1 MIKDKLSQLYLKPI
15 ILMFISI
22 ILYYYDFR
30 IASIIMLFV
39 FLVDNFFTL
48 SNFIKKENDTEYLKN
63 TIRNHIDKNISSIVL
78 PIVVIKAGGEIIWR
92 NSTFNELTGEEDFL
106 GKNIGGFA
114 RGINIE
120 KILTTERQVSH
131 QRIRYDRKMYDV
143 EGTSVENGEDVFGII
158 YFNNIGD
165 FLVGGNSRETVMLLE
180 VDNLNEALDTTEESN
195 RPLVVAEVERNIT
208 TYAHNINAMIKKYD
222 SNKFIL
228 SVQDKYIEQ
237 QMEEKFPILD
247 EISNI
252 NKGNKLELTLS
263 IGIGR
268 NGATPLENHTAANF
282 AMELALGRG
291 GDQVVVKSNED
302 IKFFGGNTKEVE
314 KRTRVRARVISHA
327 LMELIYDSSKVYIM
341 GHNNPDMDCFG
352 AALALSSA
360 VKQMGKECNIVLN
373 NDTKPIEY
381 FLTKLKKDST
391 YNDRFI
397 SVKEAKEGLDGDAL
411 VIVVD
416 VHNKG
421 YVSDLSLVNSAKKK
435 VIIDH
440 HRRSPD
446 MISGAIL
453 NYIEVYASSTSEM
466 ITEIIQYFF
475 ETPRLTQIEAD
486 GLLAGIFMDTKGFS
500 FKTGVRTFEAASF
513 LRNLGADPIEVKQM
527 FTDNLDEYLLI
538 ADTIKSAEVDSY
550 NKIAIAVCHKN
561 ADTVIIAKA
570 ADELLNISGIEVG
583 FVLASINGDINISGR
598 SIGDVNVQT
607 ILEPLGGGGHMNI
620 AGAKVYNSTIDD
632 VIVQLKEAIKKQLRK
647 GE

>member
-1 MIKDKLSQLYLKPI
+1 MNRDKLSQLYLKPI
-15 ILMFISI
+15 IVMFISI

-30 IASIIMLFV
+30 IAAILMLFI
-39 FLVDNFFTL
+39 FLIDNFFSL
-48 SNFIKKENDTEYLKN
+48 SNFIRKESDIKYVTNA
-63 TIRNHIDKNISSIVL
+63 IRMRIDKNISSIVI
-78 PIVVIKAGGEIIWR
+78 PIVVIKASGEIVWS
-92 NSTFNELTGEEDFL
+92 NSTFNQLTEKENFL
-106 GKNIGGFA
+106 GKNIGSFA

-120 KILTTERQVSH
+120 KIINTEESVSH
-131 QRIRYDRKMYDV
+131 QRIKYDRKIYDV
-143 EGTSVENGEDVFGII
+143 EGSNVKNGEDVYGIV
-158 YFNNIGD
+158 YFNNISD
-165 FLVGGNSRETVMLLE
+165 FLVGGNTRETVMLLE
-180 VDNLNEALDTTEESN
+180 VDNLNEALEATDETN

-222 SNKFIL
+222 GNKFLL
-228 SVQDKYIEQ
+228 SIQDKYIEQ
-237 QMEEKFPILD
+237 QIEEKFPILD
-247 EISNI
+247 EISKI

-268 NGATPLENHTAANF
+268 NGATPLENHNSAIF
-282 AMELALGRG
+282 AKELALGRG
-291 GDQVVVKSNED
+291 GDQVVVKNNEE
-302 IKFFGGNTKEVE
+302 IKFFGGNKKEVE

-327 LMELIYDSSKVYIM
+327 LMELIYESSKVYII

-352 AALALSSA
+352 SALALSSA
-360 VKQMGKECNIVLN
+360 VRQMGKDCNIILK

-381 FLTKLKKDST
+381 FLGKLKKDNT

-397 SVKEAKEGLDGDAL
+397 SAENAKNELDDDTL
-411 VIVVD
+411 IIVVD

-421 YVSDLSLVNSAKKK
+421 YVSDLALVDSAKKK

-446 MISGAIL
+446 MISGALL

-466 ITEIIQYFF
+466 VTEMIQYFF
-475 ETPRLTQIEAD
+475 ESPRLTQIEAD

-550 NKIAIAVCHKN
+550 NKIAIAVCRKN

-598 SIGDVNVQT
+598 SIGDINVQT

-620 AGAKVYNSTIDD
+620 AGAKVSNGTIDD
-632 VIVQLKEAIKKQLRK
+632 VIVQLKEAITKQLRK